1 MLSHAKYP
9 YMNRAQRRDPV
20 AFDGSRV
27 VAMGCAV
34 SRLMWALLVRA
45 GVFATKA
52 GYVPDGDGYANPSLP
67 TAISTGIRAVGKS
80 IAAKAVSVWRKLFG

>member
-9 YMNRAQRRDPV
+9 YMNRAQRRDPI

-45 GVFATKA
+45 GVFIGVVREAAK
-52 GYVPDGDGYANPSLP
+52 PKSLP
-67 TAISTGIRAVGKS
+67 DAISTGIRAVGKS
-80 IAAKAVSVWRKLFG
+80 IAAKAVSVWRKLIS